1 MKNLLEGY
9 DLDPESEKKAEK
21 LMKELEKC
29 AIEGKLS
36 VSPKVGDFNVGISG
50 IEDETSRDNCKRM
63 LDKDWKRKIFK
74 SNTILLELNMLAIAD
89 IIKFRKVIFL
99 KAVKDYGEN

>member
-21 LMKELEKC
+21 LMKELKKC
-29 AIEGKLS
+29 AIKGKLS

-63 LDKDWKRKIFK
+63 LDEDWKRKIFK

-89 IIKFRKVIFL
+89 IIKIRKVILL
-99 KAVKDYGEN
+99 KAVNDYGEN